1 MVSESQQLLYMYTYI
16 ALRSNLTNFLNKHAL
31 NNADLNANIHGSND
45 IMKMSSSEDS
55 KRFPKIFN
63 KSTLTK

>member
-1 MVSESQQLLYMYTYI
+1 MVSESQQLLYMYTDI
-16 ALRSNLTNFLNKHAL
+16 ALRSTLTNFLNKHPL
-31 NNADLNANIHGSND
+31 NHTDLNANIHGSND